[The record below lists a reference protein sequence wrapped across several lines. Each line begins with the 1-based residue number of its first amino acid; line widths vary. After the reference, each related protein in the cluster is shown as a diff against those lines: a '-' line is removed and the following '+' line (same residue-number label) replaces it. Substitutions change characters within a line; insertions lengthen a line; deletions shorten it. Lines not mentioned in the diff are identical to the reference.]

1 MEYIKNTI
9 EYPIYKSRAFE
20 LYFGGMEV
28 GVLDIETTGLS
39 PKNSAFVLGGLA
51 SPMPQD
57 ARVNPGSAGD
67 NNSDAGDAPASPAR
81 DTLIAEQYFAENLS
95 EESES
100 LQAFWQASTEKDVLI
115 TFNGQHFDIPFIKER
130 LKKYEEDMPTQLSID
145 SLMADA
151 AASTNINTQMPFH
164 LDLFLLVKNFSPIK
178 RFLPNLKQKSIENY
192 MGLWQY
198 RKDEIS
204 GAESVDLYYQFL
216 TERQAEARK
225 NAAAMTA
232 KSSDVTKH
240 KILLHN
246 HDDIVQLY
254 RLLKVIEKCD
264 LHRALFTMGF
274 PVKAGGT
281 MLVVENIALKNGHLK
296 ISGRQNRGALEYQCY
311 DYNGNMCYMHFNK
324 NTGTFIIEL
333 PLIEQ
338 AGLALIDLEALDMAG
353 SPLNKYPACQEGF
366 LILRNGDNI
375 NYLETNHFIK
385 LFTERMIEQ
394 WITNR

>member
-9 EYPIYKSRAFE
+9 KYPIYNSRAFQ
-20 LYFGGMEV
+20 LYFGDMEI
-28 GVLDIETTGLS
+28 GILDIETTGLS

-51 SPMPQD
+51 SP
-57 ARVNPGSAGD
+57 V
-67 NNSDAGDAPASPAR
+67 SDG
-81 DTLIAEQYFAENLS
+81 LVAEQYFAEELT
-95 EESES
+95 EEPATLE
-100 LQAFWQASTEKDVLI
+100 QFWNTSAAKDVLI

-130 LKKYEEDMPTQLSID
+130 LKGP
-145 SLMADA
+145 AGA
-151 AASTNINTQMPFH
+151 MPFH
-164 LDLFLLVKNFSPIK
+164 LDLFLLVKNFSPIRK
-178 RFLPNLKQKSIENY
+178 FLPNLKQKSIENY

-204 GAESVDLYYQFL
+204 GAESVDLYYRFL
-216 TERQAEARK
+216 TERTEEIK
-225 NAAAMTA
+225 N
-232 KSSDVTKH
+232 

-274 PVKAGGT
+274 PVKSGDT
-281 MLVVENIALKNGHLK
+281 LLVIENISIKGGHLK
-296 ISGRQNRGALEYQCY
+296 ITGRQNRGPLEYQCY
-311 DYNGNMCYMHFNK
+311 DYNGNMCYMHFNR
-324 NTGTFIIEL
+324 NAGNFHIEL

-338 AGLALIDLEALDMAG
+338 AGLTLIDLQALDMDSTA
-353 SPLNKYPACQEGF
+353 LNKYPACQEGF
-366 LILRNGDNI
+366 LILCNGDSI

-385 LFTERMIEQ
+385 LFTERMTAQ